1 MRKLILFIGVVGFL
15 LLSKQVNASHAA
27 GMDMSYECLTTD
39 TVWTGNY
46 QVIISTQAWG
56 NECSW
61 NIIDDNTGAVVASGS
76 GYNNNSTYTINVC
89 IPSGNYTFNWFD
101 SYGDGWHGGSYTVT
115 TNTGTVLTSGSP
127 PNGSSGSSVFTSPG
141 SSCNYTITTYPAN
154 TYRVTLRFYRDCSN
168 GISAPSNFQL
178 NYSSSSC
185 GYSSSSTMNQVS
197 FQNITPVCASITN
210 PCSPNIVGIEEYI
223 YQTVI
228 TLPNNCPDWV
238 LSTCVNA
245 RNAAINTIISPGL
258 QDLCIQSELN
268 NTQYC
273 NNSPIFTEYPTPY
286 LCVNQQFCYNNGA
299 VDPDGDSLA
308 YTLITPLNSA
318 AGGTV
323 TYIAPF
329 SASNPISGT
338 TTFDPLTGDL
348 CMLATQLQVSVVAM
362 KVSEYRNGVFIGSV
376 IRDIQIIIM
385 NNCSTIPPV
394 LTGLNGSPVDVTTAA
409 TADITVD
416 HCTNNIDSIIRTISA
431 TLGASTNKV
440 MSWSGM
446 NPSTS
451 NPASFIIANNGSNNP
466 IGTFSWVP
474 DYIDVQNSPFLFTVN
489 VTDDACPINNSFSF
503 TYTINLTSASG
514 FSVMGDITDVSCPS
528 LFDGEI
534 DVTIIGIT
542 GVPTFSWTG
551 PNGFTSISEDI
562 TGLEI
567 GNYTLQITAP
577 DGCVTAYN
585 YDVLSNSVS
594 SSETHIDPSCFSY
607 TDGSIDLIVSGGVSS
622 YSYSWIGPNGF
633 SSASEDLSGL
643 ISGTYDVI
651 VTDALG
657 CSTTHSVILQD
668 PTQLVSNA
676 SVTSNYNGSE
686 ISCNGFS
693 DGEIT
698 ASVSGGTAPYTYSL
712 DGVNF
717 SVDSVFPSLSSGLHS
732 VYYKDSHDCPLS
744 ESISIISP
752 PSLNVVVDNSDDIS
766 CYGAGDGAIAISV
779 SGGTQNIVSPFY
791 FYSWTS
797 PSNGSTSAVEDLSS
811 IAQSGTYYCTVADAN
826 LCSVTTPPIN
836 IIEPPQITVQ
846 ESLNNVSCYGDND
859 GTISLVI
866 NGGNNPYTV
875 DWTNPSAIIPQQ
887 INAPYNLSFLE
898 AGDYTYTITDANGCS
913 GPGGVIALI
922 QPADI
927 GISIVNNAVTCFGGN
942 NGDLDV
948 TVSNISNPS
957 FVWTNSSDLS
967 FYETTE
973 DISNLGQGV
982 YNIVVT
988 DGITSCL
995 KSSSEVVQVLTPYN
1009 VVTSVINESC
1019 YGVADGQINITP
1031 NSSAVF
1037 TYNWIYPDASV
1048 SSLQNVTNAVPGYYQ
1063 LIISYTALSSSGS
1076 SIVCNVPDDFTI
1088 AAATEMTVS
1097 ESISL
1102 VGCEGGA
1109 NGSIGLSVNG
1119 GVSPY
1124 TYLWSNL
1131 ATTKD
1136 LDNIQAGMYTYTVSD
1151 QKGCPVTG
1159 SVDLTSLPFDTTATS
1174 VVHVDCNETLTGSVD
1189 ILGITGGTYPYS
1201 FSWVGPNGFTATTED
1216 ILNVSAGTYI
1226 VDVEDATG
1234 CVIQRYISVSQPPTA
1249 LSTVITNID
1258 SVSCHGGND
1267 GSVELSTI
1275 GGTVDDSDDY
1285 VFDWA
1290 GVNPDS
1296 LSSGIYSYIVTDLN
1310 GCQLVN
1316 SFIIPEPAEIIIIP
1330 TVVEI
1335 LCPGEHTGSISLLL
1349 PNNISSSAISWV
1361 GPIHNNLPF
1370 VSSDFFIDELFAG
1383 DYSCVVTNENGCTA
1397 QLNIYLSEPYTNA
1410 GTPIFTT
1417 SNYSNYGVSCNG
1429 GSDGWIRAGVVGGD
1443 YALDTYQYFWDNGD
1457 NTDSL
1462 SDLKADTYQLI
1473 LMDNIN
1479 CTDTFEYVLSQPD
1492 SVVSFT
1498 TVLSDTNGYN
1508 ISCYGNSDAFI
1519 KLTALGGVHD
1529 YSYEWYVNDTISPS
1543 LNKDSIFNLKAANYY
1558 VIVTDKNNC
1567 STSDTITITQPDSL
1581 SFTLDIATD
1590 TCGLNKG
1597 FAEIIPLGGVGGYK
1611 YYWSTGDLLYY
1622 VDTLSE
1628 GRYEAI
1634 LQDANFCESS
1644 RPFDIANIP
1653 SPIAD
1658 FTVNPSH
1665 KKLEDQLDNPFVFID
1680 NSETFTQSIST
1691 WDWELSDNT
1700 MLVDSVAYHS
1710 FKAAGDYRVLLIIET
1725 EFNCIDT
1732 VSYKVKVE
1740 SFNLWI
1746 PTAFNPHSNVI
1757 ENTVFL
1763 PKGEGI
1769 KEFAMKVYSRWGGVV
1784 FESNDINIGWDGRD
1798 GEDKIMLGMYTYYI
1812 EVLNVFNELHKYE
1825 GVFNLLR

>member
-1 MRKLILFIGVVGFL
+1 MKKLILFIGVVVFL
-15 LLSKQVNASHAA
+15 LSSKQVNATHSA
-27 GMDMSYECLTTD
+27 GMDLTYEYLTTD

-46 QVIISTQAWG
+46 QVNISTAAWG

-61 NIIDDNTGAVVASGS
+61 IITDNNTGAAVASGS
-76 GYNNNSTYTINVC
+76 GYNNNSNYSINVC
-89 IPSGNYTFNWFD
+89 IPSGNYTFDWFD
-101 SYGDGWHGGSYTVT
+101 SFGDGWNGGSYTVT

-127 PNGSSGSSVFTSPG
+127 ATGSSGSSTFTSSG
-141 SSCNYTITTYPAN
+141 STCNYTITTYPAN
-154 TYRVTLRFYRDCSN
+154 TYRVTLKFYRDCGSGN
-168 GISAPSNFQL
+168 AQAPASFTL
-178 NYSSSSC
+178 NYNSNSC
-185 GYSSSSTMNQVS
+185 GSNNSSTMNQVS
-197 FQNITPVCASITN
+197 FQNITPVCVSISD
-210 PCSPNIVGIEEYI
+210 PCNAPGVVGIEEYI
-223 YQTVI
+223 YQTTI
-228 TLPNNCPDWV
+228 TLPNNCPDWI
-238 LSTCVNA
+238 LSVCICCRNNA
-245 RNAAINTIISPGL
+245 ISTINGPGA
-258 QDLCIQSELN
+258 QDLCVEAQLN
-268 NTQYC
+268 NT
-273 NNSPIFTEYPTPY
+273 NNYNNSSPIFTEYPTPY
-286 LCVNQQFCYNNGA
+286 ICVNQQFCYNNGA
-299 VDPDGDSLA
+299 VDIDGDSLV
-308 YTLITPLNSA
+308 YSLVTPMSSA
-318 AGGTV
+318 FGGTV
-323 TYIAPF
+323 NYF
-329 SASNPISGT
+329 GGYSASNPVTGT

-348 CMLATQLQVSVVAM
+348 CILATAIDVTVLAM
-362 KVSEYRNGVFIGSV
+362 KVSEYRNGVLIGSV
-376 IRDIQIIIM
+376 IRDIQVIIL
-385 NNCSTIPPV
+385 NNCSTVPPV
-394 LTGLNGSPVDVTTAA
+394 LTGLNGIPDDVTTAA

-451 NPASFIIANNGSNNP
+451 NPASFIIANNSSNNP
-466 IGTFSWVP
+466 TGTFSWVP

-534 DVTIIGIT
+534 DVDIIGIT

-551 PNGFTSISEDI
+551 PNGFTSNSEDI

-577 DGCVTAYN
+577 DGCVTSYN

-594 SSETHIDPSCFSY
+594 LSETHIDPSCFGDS
-607 TDGSIDLIVSGGVSS
+607 DGSIDLLLNGGVSP
-622 YSYSWIGPNGF
+622 YTYSWIGPNGF
-633 SSASEDLSGL
+633 SSASEDLFGLVSGA
-643 ISGTYDVI
+643 YDVI
-651 VTDALG
+651 VTDALA
-657 CSTTHSVILQD
+657 CSSTYSVILQD
-668 PTQLVSNA
+668 PTQLFTNG

-717 SVDSVFPSLSSGLHS
+717 LIDSVFPSLSSSLHTI
-732 VYYKDSHDCPLS
+732 YYKDSNDCLIN
-744 ESISIISP
+744 ESISITSP
-752 PSLNVVVDNSDDIS
+752 PSLNVIVDNSDDIS

-797 PSNGSTSAVEDLSS
+797 PSNGFTSALEDLSS
-811 IAQSGTYYCTVADAN
+811 ITQSGTYYCAISDAN
-826 LCSVTTPPIN
+826 LCGVTTPPIT
-836 IIEPPQITVQ
+836 ISEPVAITAL
-846 ESLNNVSCYGDND
+846 STKSDVSCFGYSD
-859 GTISLVI
+859 GSLSLVI

-887 INAPYNLSFLE
+887 INAPYNISFIE
-898 AGDYTYTITDANGCS
+898 AGDYIYTITDANGCS
-913 GPGGVIALI
+913 GPGGVITLI

-927 GISIVNNAVTCFGGN
+927 GISLVNTAVTCYGI
-942 NGDLDV
+942 GDGVIDL
-948 TVSNISNPS
+948 TVSNITNPS

-988 DGITSCL
+988 DGITNCT
-995 KSSSEVVQVLTPYN
+995 KSLSEVIQVLTPYN
-1009 VVTSVINESC
+1009 VDTDVAHESC
-1019 YGVADGQINITP
+1019 YEVADGQINITP
-1031 NSSAVF
+1031 NSTASF
-1037 TYNWIYPDASV
+1037 TFLWEYPDGTL
-1048 SSLQNVTNAVPGYYQ
+1048 SSAEDVIDGIPGQYQ
-1063 LIISYTALSSSGS
+1063 LDISYFQLTSSA
-1076 SIVCNVPDDFTI
+1076 IVTCNVPYDFTI
-1088 AAATEMTVS
+1088 IPATEVLAS
-1097 ESISL
+1097 VASSL
-1102 VGCEGGA
+1102 VSCEGGS
-1109 NGSIGLSVNG
+1109 NGSIGLSVSG

-1124 TYLWSNL
+1124 SYLWSNTE
-1131 ATTKD
+1131 TTKD
-1136 LDNIQAGMYTYTVSD
+1136 ILNLTTGLYSVTVLD
-1151 QKGCPVTG
+1151 QKGCFWDT
-1159 SVDLTSLPFDTTATS
+1159 SFTLTSQVFDTVS
-1174 VVHVDCNETLTGSVD
+1174 VTIVPVDCKGDSTASID
-1189 ILGITGGTYPYS
+1189 IDGITGGVYPYS
-1201 FSWVGPNGFTATTED
+1201 FSWLGPNGYTTNTED

-1226 VDVEDATG
+1226 VDVEDAAG
-1234 CVIQRYISVSQPPTA
+1234 CVIQRYISVDQPATA

-1275 GGTVDDSDDY
+1275 GGTVDNLDDY

-1296 LSSGIYSYIVTDLN
+1296 LSSGTYSYIVTDLN

-1316 SFIIPEPAEIIIIP
+1316 SFIIPEPAEIIITP

-1335 LCPGEHTGSISLLL
+1335 LCPGEASGSISLLL
-1349 PNNISSSAISWV
+1349 PNNISSSTISWL

-1383 DYSCVVTNENGCTA
+1383 DYSCVVANENGCTA

-1410 GTPIFTT
+1410 GTPTFTT

-1462 SDLKADTYQLI
+1462 YDLKADTYQLI

-1492 SVVSFT
+1492 SIVSFT
-1498 TVLSDTNGYN
+1498 AVLSDTNGYN

-1519 KLTALGGVHD
+1519 KLTALGGVYD
-1529 YSYEWYVNDTISPS
+1529 YAYEWYKNDTLALS
-1543 LNKDSIFNLKAANYY
+1543 LNKDSVYNLEAANYY
-1558 VIVTDKNNC
+1558 VVVTDKNNC
-1567 STSDTITITQPDSL
+1567 SFADTITINQPDSL
-1581 SFTLDIATD
+1581 YFKLITATD
-1590 TCGLNKG
+1590 TCSLNKG
-1597 FAEIIPLGGVGGYK
+1597 FAEIEPFGGVAGYK

-1628 GRYEAI
+1628 GRYGAI

-1746 PTAFNPHSNVI
+1746 PTAFNPNSNVI
-1757 ENTVFL
+1757 ENTVF
-1763 PKGEGI
+1763 
-1769 KEFAMKVYSRWGGVV
+1769 
-1784 FESNDINIGWDGRD
+1784 
-1798 GEDKIMLGMYTYYI
+1798 
-1812 EVLNVFNELHKYE
+1812 
-1825 GVFNLLR
+1825 